1 MRTHT
6 SPVQIRTM
14 MSHKPPLAI
23 IIPGKVYRPDSDQTH
38 SPIFHQIEGLLLSKQ
53 INMGHLKHTLLNLCK
68 HFFQI
73 EDLKLRF
80 RPSYFPFT
88 EPSAEVD
95 IGCYIKGKEIKLGG
109 DSNWLEVL
117 GAGMIHP
124 NVLINCNI
132 DPEQYQGF
140 AFGIGVERFAMLKYG
155 ISDLREFYESNLR
168 WINTYGFNI
177 LDSISK

>member
-14 MSHKPPLAI
+14 LNNKPPLAI
-23 IIPGKVYRPDSDQTH
+23 IVPGKVYRPDSDQTH
-38 SPIFHQIEGLLLSKQ
+38 SPIFHQIEGLFLAPN
-53 INMGHLKHTLLNLCK
+53 IHMGHLKYTLLNLCK
-68 HFFQI
+68 QFFQI
-73 EDLKLRF
+73 KNLKLRF

-95 IGCYIKGKEIKLGG
+95 IGYNTKEKKIELGG
-109 DSNWLEVL
+109 NKNWLEVL
-117 GAGMIHP
+117 GSGMIHQ
-124 NVLINCNI
+124 NILINCNI
-132 DPEQYQGF
+132 DPEKYQGF

-168 WINTYGFNI
+168 WIYNHGFNI
-177 LDSISK
+177 INSISK